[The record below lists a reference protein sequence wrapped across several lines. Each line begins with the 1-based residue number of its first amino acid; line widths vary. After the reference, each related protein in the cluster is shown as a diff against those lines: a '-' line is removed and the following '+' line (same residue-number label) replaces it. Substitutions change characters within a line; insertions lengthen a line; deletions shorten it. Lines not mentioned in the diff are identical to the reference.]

1 MSRGRKI
8 AAFVGGAFVSWI
20 VVLVIVGATC
30 GGATGKRVATR
41 VAESLNAEVTI
52 DHTDLAL
59 VRGRIELE
67 GMKVRKDDLGHLA
80 IDVADVRCEL
90 PPLGL
95 ALVDRECRELVID
108 KVRLEVTSAAVF
120 QLKRPK
126 KQPLRARHVEL
137 HDAVLTFS
145 PSAFL
150 PELGKIEIK
159 IDDVVAGPT
168 TFKTPLS
175 WMFSMQELRAT
186 LDLPAGIVVK
196 LEYAA
201 GVLTAAGGIFG
212 AKPVRLPITIP
223 VADAA
228 DDAKA
233 EVAKLVALGR
243 QIAERLVEQRAKDWI
258 RSKVKW

>member
-8 AAFVGGAFVSWI
+8 AAYAAGAIALWI
-20 VVLVIVGATC
+20 LALVIVGATY
-30 GGATGKRVATR
+30 GNTAGARVAQR
-41 VAESLNAEVTI
+41 VADSLVAQVTV
-52 DHTDLAL
+52 DSTDLAL
-59 VRGRIELE
+59 VRGRIALQ

-80 IDVADVRCEL
+80 IDVADVTCEL

-95 ALVDRECRELVID
+95 ALVDRECRELVVD
-108 KVRLEVTSAAVF
+108 KVRLEVSSAAVF
-120 QLKRPK
+120 QLKKPK
-126 KQPLRARHVEL
+126 QKPLRARHVEL

-150 PELGKIEIK
+150 PDLGKIEIK
-159 IDDVVAGPT
+159 VDDVVAGPT

-196 LEYAA
+196 LEYRN

-212 AKPVRLPITIP
+212 TKPVQLPITIP
-223 VADAA
+223 VADPA

-233 EVAKLVALGR
+233 EIAKLVKLGR
-243 QIAERLVEQRAKDWI
+243 QIAEELVEKRAKDWLK
-258 RSKVKW
+258 SKLTW

>member
-8 AAFVGGAFVSWI
+8 SAIVVGAMGLWI
-20 VVLVIVGATC
+20 VVLVIAGTTC
-30 GGATGKRVATR
+30 GGATGRRVAQR
-41 VAESLNAEVTI
+41 VADSLNAEVTI
-52 DHTDLAL
+52 EHSDLAL
-59 VRGRIELE
+59 VRGRVELE
-67 GMKVRKDDLGHLA
+67 GMKVRKEDLGHLA
-80 IDVADVRCEL
+80 IDVANVRCDL

-126 KQPLRARHVEL
+126 KKPLRARHVEL

-150 PELGKIEIK
+150 PELGKIEIRV
-159 IDDVVAGPT
+159 DDMIAGPT

-196 LEYAA
+196 LEYKQ

-212 AKPVRLPITIP
+212 AKPVRLPIAIP
-223 VADAA
+223 LADGA